1 MFRPKISE
9 DVCKALMCAYH
20 NSLGTGKT
28 HAMLH
33 GLRSSDRNI
42 ILVDL
47 TTKGAQNALSLI
59 FGENYDKNKYTGVGI
74 TSHNLHATLA
84 GRGRDTVLVLE
95 PCVVELLVEELYHM
109 KYKESQAIT
118 VKEVI

>member
-1 MFRPKISE
+1 MFKINE
-9 DVCKALMCAYH
+9 DVCKALMCAFH
-20 NSLGTGKT
+20 NSLGSGKT

-33 GLRSSDRNI
+33 GLRSCNRNI

-47 TTKGAQNALSLI
+47 TTKAAFDKLSLT
-59 FGENYDKNKYTGVGI
+59 FGADYNHNKYTGVGI
-74 TSHNLHATLA
+74 AHPQLHSILS
-84 GRGRDTVLVLE
+84 GRGRDTILVLE

-109 KYKESQAIT
+109 KYNAQAIT